1 MNTEITVSLISF
13 LGTLLGKLGGIIAS
27 GRLTIYR
34 ISQLEKKVEK
44 HNNRVERMV
53 KVENS
58 VKSAHHR
65 IDELRR
71 ENDEKDKP

>member
-13 LGTLLGKLGGIIAS
+13 LGTLLGTLGGIIAS

-44 HNNRVERMV
+44 HNNLVERMV

-65 IDELRR
+65 IDELERS
-71 ENDEKDKP
+71 D

>member
-13 LGTLLGKLGGIIAS
+13 LGTLLGTLGGIIAS

-44 HNNRVERMV
+44 HNNLVERIV